1 MSKNSK
7 RYDFTND
14 YERELLFKDINENI
28 KYNTADTMVEFPRG
42 YKEGKEANKD
52 YREME
57 SVRKYINSDFDDE
70 EDIRMKELFSMA
82 TYIAAK
88 KGYLGEDY
96 ENKSAEEIA
105 HMVDSSLTNA
115 KVAYKTS
122 NGDMRKED
130 ALEYSINRTTSR
142 IASAA
147 DQKIRETTENK
158 GKSIGESVGNAV
170 GGFIGKVIGAPLGP
184 VGAMAG
190 GFLGGLLGGF
200 VGDVASEVISTG
212 VEIVSDIASGFSDFV
227 SDGISAVGDFVS
239 DGISAVG
246 DFASDVFDTVTGG
259 CYITTA
265 VCLKDNKEDD
275 CYELTMF
282 RDFRDNWLI
291 HQKDGNALIE
301 RYYKIAPQIV
311 KNINLENDS
320 SSIYNEINNKY
331 LKNCLKMIEN
341 KEYEE
346 CKKLY
351 IEMVE
356 GLEKKYLY

>member
-1 MSKNSK
+1 MSENSK

-14 YERELLFKDINENI
+14 YEREILFNDINENI
-28 KYNTADTMVEFPRG
+28 RYNTADTIFEFPRG
-42 YKEGKEANKD
+42 YKEGREANKD
-52 YREME
+52 YREIE

-70 EDIRMKELFSMA
+70 EDIRMKELFSAA

-96 ENKSAEEIA
+96 ENKSVEEIA

-115 KVAYKTS
+115 KVAYKTA

-130 ALEYSINRTTSR
+130 AIEHSINRTTSR
-142 IASAA
+142 VASATE
-147 DQKIRETTENK
+147 QKIRETTESK
-158 GKSIGESVGNAV
+158 GRSIGESVGNAV

-184 VGAMAG
+184 VGAIAG
-190 GFLGGLLGGF
+190 GFLGGLVGGF
-200 VGDVASEVISTG
+200 VGDVASEIISTG
-212 VEIVSDIASGFSDFV
+212 VEIVSDIASGVSDFV
-227 SDGISAVGDFVS
+227 SDTVGAVGDFIS
-239 DGISAVG
+239 DGVDAVC

-265 VCLKDNKEDD
+265 VCCKDNKGDD

-282 RDFRDNWLI
+282 RDFRDNWLMY
-291 HQKDGNALIE
+291 QKDGNALIE

-311 KNINLENDS
+311 KNIDLENNS
-320 SSIYNEINNKY
+320 NFIYDEINNKY

-356 GLEKKYLY
+356 SLEKKYLN